1 MKQKLSAILVIVLAI
16 ALPAMALAE
25 TVSLAYSSG
34 ALNLRGGAGTQY
46 ESLGTVHDGDHITVL
61 EQGSVWSKIKTDS
74 GKVGYIKNLYI
85 KGIGS
90 SYASG
95 TTYFDGGYTVYTTA
109 AVNFRAGAGTN
120 TASMGTLS
128 KGTKLTALGKNNG
141 WYLVKNSKGTQGF
154 VSGSYLTKNKV
165 SAGSS
170 SSSTTP
176 SVATKTVT
184 ARYVNVRAD
193 GGMSAPVI
201 TVLAKGT
208 KVEVL
213 KKGNYWT
220 KISYKGTV
228 GWIKNTYLK

>member
-1 MKQKLSAILVIVLAI
+1 MKQKLAAILVIVMAI
-16 ALPAMALAE
+16 VLPAMALAE
-25 TVSLAYSSG
+25 TVSLAYPSG
-34 ALNLRGGAGTQY
+34 ALNLRDGAGTQY
-46 ESLGTVHDGDHITVL
+46 ESLGTVHHGDHITVL
-61 EQGSVWSKIKTDS
+61 QQGSVWSKIKTDN

-109 AVNFRAGAGTN
+109 SVNFRAGAGTN
-120 TASMGTLS
+120 TASMGTLR

-154 VSGSYLTKNKV
+154 VSGSYLTKSKV
-165 SAGSS
+165 SSG

-176 SVATKTVT
+176 SAATKTVT

-228 GWIKNTYLK
+228 GWIKNPYLK